1 MIRRPPRSTR
11 TDTLFPYTTLFRS
24 QREHRHQVE
33 QHEGRDRHHRAEHE
47 RLRMIA
53 QHAHHRHAHAFL
65 LLDRLLERGRLL
77 DAQSHIQ
84 AHEYQQRTGEKR
96 NAPAEIEELRVAQ
109 CRSEEHTSEL
119 QSLMRISYAVS
130 CVKKKTK
137 NRTSITTSLK

>member
-1 MIRRPPRSTR
+1 
-11 TDTLFPYTTLFRS
+11 
-24 QREHRHQVE
+24 
-33 QHEGRDRHHRAEHE
+33 
-47 RLRMIA
+47 MIA

-109 CRSEEHTSEL
+109 CFRQQQEHAAGADEAERRAQLGEHAVPGALARWCVLGGEQYRAAPFTAPTQALTEEIGRATGGESV
-119 QSLMRISYAVS
+119 RPYVYIWGVAVTL
-130 CVKKKTK
+130 KKT
-137 NRTSITTSLK
+137 NN